1 MYMLIHTENVIPL
14 RHLKNEIMPFAAAG
28 MNLQINILS
37 EVDRERKTIFCNI
50 THMWNLK
57 GTYQ

>member
-1 MYMLIHTENVIPL
+1 MSINRGVTKEDVVHIFNVIPL

-37 EVDRERKTIFCNI
+37 DVSQSKTNTI
-50 THMWNLK
+50 
-57 GTYQ
+57 